1 MDRRDLGFL
10 LMAALT
16 TVLVV
21 AIRWIVHRYD
31 ISRIRSLLQRD
42 GRQLLTYRKMFFGPN
57 WLTVWLSGCREFEI
71 QYKDSQFQIYESTV
85 LTSIVFGTQFFNEQI
100 VDKNIAAK
108 QNDAALQNLIDRH
121 KSK

>member
-31 ISRIRSLLQRD
+31 ISRI
-42 GRQLLTYRKMFFGPN
+42 
-57 WLTVWLSGCREFEI
+57 
-71 QYKDSQFQIYESTV
+71 
-85 LTSIVFGTQFFNEQI
+85 
-100 VDKNIAAK
+100 AAK